1 MNGLKTISL
10 FVILLCTPVMMA
22 QEEFT
27 DIRKGNKQYKSEK
40 YTEAEISYRKGLQKN
55 SQSPEAAYNLGNS
68 LFRQEKYAEALEQ
81 YQKVLPDEKI
91 SKKKLASALHNTGN
105 ALLMQQRI
113 PESIEAFK
121 KSLKIN
127 PEDDETRYN
136 LALAQYLLRNQ
147 DSRNQQDQQQQDQ
160 QQPENQENKQEKDD
174 SQQQQE
180 EQPNESIPKDKAEQ
194 LLEALMQD
202 EDETMEKAKKLPKS
216 SKRTVEKNW

>member
-1 MNGLKTISL
+1 MSGLKSISL

-27 DIRKGNKQYKSEK
+27 DVRKGNKQYKSEK

-68 LFRQEKYAEALEQ
+68 LFKQEKYAEALEQ
-81 YQKVLPDEKI
+81 YQKVLPNEKI

-127 PEDDETRYN
+127 PNDDETRYN
-136 LALAQYLLRNQ
+136 LALAQYLLKNQ
-147 DSRNQQDQQQQDQ
+147 DNQNQQNKQQE
-160 QQPENQENKQEKDD
+160 QPQSENQENKQKKDD

-180 EQPNESIPKDKAEQ
+180 DQPTEAIPKDKAEQ

-202 EDETMEKAKKLPKS
+202 EDETMEKAKKLPKGA
-216 SKRTVEKNW
+216 KRTVEKNW

>member
-68 LFRQEKYAEALEQ
+68 LFKQEKYAEALEQ
-81 YQKVLPDEKI
+81 YQKVLPNEKI

-147 DSRNQQDQQQQDQ
+147 DSRNQQDQQQQEQ
-160 QQPENQENKQEKDD
+160 PQPENQENKREKDD

-180 EQPNESIPKDKAEQ
+180 EQPTESMPKDKAEQ

>member
-1 MNGLKTISL
+1 MSGLRTISL
-10 FVILLCTPVMMA
+10 FVILLCTPMMMA

-68 LFRQEKYAEALEQ
+68 LFKQEKYAEALEQ
-81 YQKVLPDEKI
+81 YQKVLPNEKI

-147 DSRNQQDQQQQDQ
+147 DSRNQQDQQQQEQ
-160 QQPENQENKQEKDD
+160 PQPENQENKREKDD

-180 EQPNESIPKDKAEQ
+180 EQPTESMPKDKAEQ

>member
-1 MNGLKTISL
+1 MSGLKTISL
-10 FVILLCTPVMMA
+10 FVILMCTPMMMA

-27 DIRKGNKQYKSEK
+27 DVRKGNRQYKSEK

-55 SQSPEAAYNLGNS
+55 SQSPEATYNLGNS
-68 LFRQEKYAEALEQ
+68 LFKQEKYAEALEQ
-81 YQKVLPDEKI
+81 YQKVLPNEKI

-127 PEDDETRYN
+127 PNDDETRYN
-136 LALAQYLLRNQ
+136 LALAQYLLKNQ
-147 DSRNQQDQQQQDQ
+147 DNQNQQNKQQE
-160 QQPENQENKQEKDD
+160 QPQSENQENKQKKDD

-180 EQPNESIPKDKAEQ
+180 DQPTEAIPKDKAEQ

-202 EDETMEKAKKLPKS
+202 EDETMEKAKKLPKGA
-216 SKRTVEKNW
+216 KRTVEKNW

>member
-1 MNGLKTISL
+1 M
-10 FVILLCTPVMMA
+10 MMA

-27 DIRKGNKQYKSEK
+27 DVRKGNRQYKSEK

-55 SQSPEAAYNLGNS
+55 SQSPEATYNLGNS
-68 LFRQEKYAEALEQ
+68 LFKQEKYAEALEQ
-81 YQKVLPDEKI
+81 YQKVLPNEKI

-127 PEDDETRYN
+127 PNDDETRYN
-136 LALAQYLLRNQ
+136 LALAQYLLKNQ
-147 DSRNQQDQQQQDQ
+147 DNQNQQNKQQE
-160 QQPENQENKQEKDD
+160 QPQSENQENKQKKDD

-180 EQPNESIPKDKAEQ
+180 DQPTEAIPKDKAEQ

-202 EDETMEKAKKLPKS
+202 EDETMEKAKKLPKGA
-216 SKRTVEKNW
+216 KRTVEKNW

>member
-1 MNGLKTISL
+1 M
-10 FVILLCTPVMMA
+10 MMA

-40 YTEAEISYRKGLQKN
+40 YTEAEIFYRKGLQKN